1 MNNLTLL
8 IPAKNEKESLPK
20 VLDELKSYNLNT
32 LIVLEKEDKKTI
44 ESIKNYNCKILFQ
57 NNKGYGDALIYGIN
71 SVETE
76 LFCIFNADGSFD
88 PKELTKMF
96 DQLNY
101 NKADFVFGTRYEKNC
116 GSDDDTIITLIGN
129 FIFTKI
135 GNLFFGLNVTDI
147 LYTYIIGNTSKA
159 KNLSLRSKDFKF
171 CVELPIKAKRSGYK
185 LVNSKAYERSRIG
198 GKKKV
203 NPFRDGFIILIYLI
217 KLFFVRN

>member
-8 IPAKNEKESLPK
+8 IPAKNEKESLPI
-20 VLDELKSYNLNT
+20 VLDELKDYNLKT
-32 LIVLEKEDKKTI
+32 LIVLEEEDKETI

-57 NNKGYGDALIYGIN
+57 NGKGYGDALIDGIN

-96 DQLNY
+96 DQLND
-101 NKADFVFGTRYEKNC
+101 NQADFVFATRYEKNC
-116 GSDDDTIITLIGN
+116 GSDDDTIITLVGN

-159 KNLSLRSKDFKF
+159 KNLSLKSKDFKF

-185 LVNSKAYERSRIG
+185 LVNSKAHERSRIG